1 MKTAVAFAAVFAF
14 ALGVLMRDVAQDW
27 KDQAARAG
35 LQEEIRQ
42 CQGRGWDMVLRPN
55 AAPMCVAM
63 MPRFEPDWPVQP
75 SPLHLTPKEIRR
87 ATR

>member
-1 MKTAVAFAAVFAF
+1 MKTAVAFASVLGF
-14 ALGVLMRDVAQDW
+14 ALGVLVRDVSQDW
-27 KDQAARAG
+27 KDAAARAG

-63 MPRFEPDWPVQP
+63 MPRFEPSWPVGD
-75 SPLHLTPKEIRR
+75 PLRLTPKEIRR
-87 ATR
+87 AVR